1 MPLHK
6 DYKRCITALVLT
18 LCPLFA
24 VHAAEPYPT
33 KPVRLL
39 VGFSAGGAND
49 LVGRIVAAKLSAR
62 MNQPVV
68 IDNRAGA
75 GGNIAHEIAAKATP
89 DGYTMVLASVT
100 SLAMSPGLLG
110 KVPYDPVADFS
121 FVAQLVE
128 ASSLLSVHPS
138 IAVKTLAEFVSRA
151 KQQPGS
157 LNVANPGTG
166 SIAHLSFEL
175 FKTTAGIRVVNVPY
189 KGGGPAVI
197 DVLSGQVGS
206 LVSVISTGVP
216 HIKAGRL
223 RGLAISSLA
232 RSPILPEVPT
242 IAESGYPGF
251 EANGWL
257 GLAFPAKTPTAI
269 VNRLQQEALA
279 VMALPDL
286 REQLQN
292 AGLEPSVKDG
302 AAFKRYVQAELVKW
316 TKLIK
321 ESNVKAD

>member
-1 MPLHK
+1 M
-6 DYKRCITALVLT
+6 C
-18 LCPLFA
+18 
-24 VHAAEPYPT
+24 HAE
-33 KPVRLL
+33 RL
-39 VGFSAGGAND
+39 
-49 LVGRIVAAKLSAR
+49 R
-62 MNQPVV
+62 
-68 IDNRAGA
+68 
-75 GGNIAHEIAAKATP
+75 
-89 DGYTMVLASVT
+89 
-100 SLAMSPGLLG
+100 
-110 KVPYDPVADFS
+110 
-121 FVAQLVE
+121 
-128 ASSLLSVHPS
+128 
-138 IAVKTLAEFVSRA
+138 
-151 KQQPGS
+151 
-157 LNVANPGTG
+157 
-166 SIAHLSFEL
+166 
-175 FKTTAGIRVVNVPY
+175 
-189 KGGGPAVI
+189 
-197 DVLSGQVGS
+197 QVGS

>member
-1 MPLHK
+1 M
-6 DYKRCITALVLT
+6 
-18 LCPLFA
+18 
-24 VHAAEPYPT
+24 
-33 KPVRLL
+33 
-39 VGFSAGGAND
+39 
-49 LVGRIVAAKLSAR
+49 
-62 MNQPVV
+62 
-68 IDNRAGA
+68 
-75 GGNIAHEIAAKATP
+75 
-89 DGYTMVLASVT
+89 
-100 SLAMSPGLLG
+100 
-110 KVPYDPVADFS
+110 
-121 FVAQLVE
+121 
-128 ASSLLSVHPS
+128 
-138 IAVKTLAEFVSRA
+138 
-151 KQQPGS
+151 
-157 LNVANPGTG
+157 
-166 SIAHLSFEL
+166 
-175 FKTTAGIRVVNVPY
+175 
-189 KGGGPAVI
+189 I

-232 RSPILPEVPT
+232 RSPILPNVPT

-302 AAFKRYVQAELVKW
+302 VAFKRYVQAELVKW

>member
-1 MPLHK
+1 MPLPRRHN
-6 DYKRCITALVLT
+6 RWLSTLALT
-18 LCPLFA
+18 LCPLLA
-24 VHAAEPYPT
+24 AHAAEPYPA

-62 MNQPVV
+62 LNQPVV

-75 GGNIAHEIAAKATP
+75 GGNIAHDIAAKAAA

-110 KVPYDPVADFS
+110 KVPYDPVQDFS
-121 FVAQLVE
+121 YVAQLVE

-138 IAVKTLAEFVSRA
+138 TPVKTLSEFVSRA

-175 FKTTAGIRVVNVPY
+175 FKATAGIRVVNVPY

-223 RGLAISSLA
+223 RGLAVSSLA
-232 RSPILPEVPT
+232 RSPSLPDVAT

-257 GLAFPAKTPTAI
+257 GLAFPAKTPAAI
-269 VNRLQQEALA
+269 VNRMQQEALA
-279 VMALPDL
+279 VMALPDV

-292 AGLEPSVKDG
+292 AGLEPAVKDG
-302 AAFKRYVQAELVKW
+302 AVFRRYVQSELAKW

-321 ESNVKAD
+321 ESNVRAD